1 MCCWEIGFKMSGLVW
16 TLDLKSYNIRIKPNS
31 ASKRIKHMNPPE
43 EYIHHNAV
51 EPGQGGSNPEN
62 NKLLFSTNG
71 IGESNSLEKVRDILF
86 GNQIREVDKRFA
98 RIEERLMNE
107 LVNVRDETRKRLD
120 ALESYIRQEVD
131 SLTER
136 LKKEQLERD
145 AAVRSLSEEQ
155 RNVNLSLE
163 NKIAQLDEQTTN
175 RQRELRE
182 QLLNQSK
189 NLQDDLQQ
197 KYEEILT
204 VLKRETQE
212 LQKDK
217 TDRSKLAALF
227 TELAIRLNADNK
239 S

>member
-1 MCCWEIGFKMSGLVW
+1 
-16 TLDLKSYNIRIKPNS
+16 
-31 ASKRIKHMNPPE
+31 MNPPE
-43 EYIHHNAV
+43 EYINQNAS
-51 EPGQGGSNPEN
+51 ELGLGGSNQVN
-62 NKLLFSTNG
+62 NKLQFSTNG
-71 IGESNSLEKVRDILF
+71 IGETNSLDKVRDILF
-86 GNQIREVDKRFA
+86 GSQIRDVDKRFA
-98 RIEERLMNE
+98 RLEERLISE
-107 LVNVRDETRKRLD
+107 LVNMRDETRKRLD
-120 ALESYIRQEVD
+120 ALESYVRQEVD
-131 SLTER
+131 SLTEQ

-145 AAVRSLSEEQ
+145 AMMRSHSDEQ
-155 RNVNLSLE
+155 KNLNLSLE
-163 NKIAQLDEQTTN
+163 NKIAQVDEQTTN

-182 QLLNQSK
+182 HILNQSK

-227 TELAIRLNADNK
+227 TELAIRLNTDNN

>member
-1 MCCWEIGFKMSGLVW
+1 
-16 TLDLKSYNIRIKPNS
+16 
-31 ASKRIKHMNPPE
+31 MNPPE
-43 EYIHHNAV
+43 EYINHNVV
-51 EPGQGGSNPEN
+51 EPGQGVSNIDN
-62 NKLLFSTNG
+62 NKLQFSSNG
-71 IGESNSLEKVRDILF
+71 IGESNSLDKVRDILF

-98 RIEERLMNE
+98 RIEERLINE

-145 AAVRSLSEEQ
+145 TVVRSLLEDQ
-155 RNVNLSLE
+155 KNINLSLE
-163 NKIAQLDEQTTN
+163 NKIAQLDEQTIN

-182 QLLNQSK
+182 HILNQSK

-197 KYEEILT
+197 KYEEILNI
-204 VLKRETQE
+204 LKRETQE
-212 LQKDK
+212 LQKEK

-227 TELAIRLNADNK
+227 SELAMRLNSDTK

>member
-1 MCCWEIGFKMSGLVW
+1 
-16 TLDLKSYNIRIKPNS
+16 
-31 ASKRIKHMNPPE
+31 MNPPE
-43 EYIHHNAV
+43 EYINHNAV
-51 EPGQGGSNPEN
+51 EPGLGGSNLEN
-62 NKLLFSTNG
+62 NKLQFSTNG
-71 IGESNSLEKVRDILF
+71 IGESNSLDKVRDILF

-98 RIEERLMNE
+98 RLEERLIAE

-120 ALESYIRQEVD
+120 ALENYIRQEVD

-136 LKKEQLERD
+136 LKKEQVERD
-145 AAVRSLSEEQ
+145 AVVRSLSEE
-155 RNVNLSLE
+155 NKNINSSLE
-163 NKIAQLDEQTTN
+163 NKIAQFDEQTTS

-182 QLLNQSK
+182 HILNQSK

-197 KYEEILT
+197 KYEEILAL
-204 VLKRETQE
+204 LKRETQE

>member
-1 MCCWEIGFKMSGLVW
+1 
-16 TLDLKSYNIRIKPNS
+16 
-31 ASKRIKHMNPPE
+31 MNPPE
-43 EYIHHNAV
+43 EYINHNAV
-51 EPGQGGSNPEN
+51 EPGLGGSNLEN
-62 NKLLFSTNG
+62 NKLQFSTNG
-71 IGESNSLEKVRDILF
+71 IGESNSLDKVRDILF

-98 RIEERLMNE
+98 RLEERLIAE

-120 ALESYIRQEVD
+120 ALENYIRQEVD

-136 LKKEQLERD
+136 LKKEQVERE
-145 AAVRSLSEEQ
+145 AVVRSLSEE
-155 RNVNLSLE
+155 NKNINSSLE
-163 NKIAQLDEQTTN
+163 NKIAQFDEQTTS

-182 QLLNQSK
+182 HILNQSK
-189 NLQDDLQQ
+189 SLQDDLQQ
-197 KYEEILT
+197 KYEEILAL
-204 VLKRETQE
+204 LKRETQE

>member
-1 MCCWEIGFKMSGLVW
+1 
-16 TLDLKSYNIRIKPNS
+16 
-31 ASKRIKHMNPPE
+31 MNPPE
-43 EYIHHNAV
+43 EYINHNAV
-51 EPGQGGSNPEN
+51 QPGLGVSNPDT
-62 NKLLFSTNG
+62 NKLQFSSNG
-71 IGESNSLEKVRDILF
+71 TGESNSLDRVRDILF
-86 GNQIREVDKRFA
+86 GNQIRDVDKRFA
-98 RIEERLMNE
+98 RLEERLIAE

-136 LKKEQLERD
+136 LKKEQVERD

-155 RNVNLSLE
+155 KNINLSLE
-163 NKIAQLDEQTTN
+163 NKVTQFDEETTN

-182 QLLNQSK
+182 QILNQSK

-204 VLKRETQE
+204 LLKRETQE

>member
-1 MCCWEIGFKMSGLVW
+1 
-16 TLDLKSYNIRIKPNS
+16 
-31 ASKRIKHMNPPE
+31 MNPPE
-43 EYIHHNAV
+43 EYINHNTV
-51 EPGQGGSNPEN
+51 QPGQGGSNPEN
-62 NKLLFSTNG
+62 HKLQFSTNG
-71 IGESNSLEKVRDILF
+71 IGESNSLDKVRDILF
-86 GNQIREVDKRFA
+86 GNQIREVDKRLV
-98 RIEERLMNE
+98 RLEERLIAE

-120 ALESYIRQEVD
+120 ALESYVRQEVD

-145 AAVRSLSEEQ
+145 VVVRSLSEEQ
-155 RNVNLSLE
+155 KNINLSLE
-163 NKIAQLDEQTTN
+163 NKIAQFDEQTTN

-182 QLLNQSK
+182 QILNQSK

-204 VLKRETQE
+204 LLKRETQE

-227 TELAIRLNADNK
+227 TELAIRLNADNQ